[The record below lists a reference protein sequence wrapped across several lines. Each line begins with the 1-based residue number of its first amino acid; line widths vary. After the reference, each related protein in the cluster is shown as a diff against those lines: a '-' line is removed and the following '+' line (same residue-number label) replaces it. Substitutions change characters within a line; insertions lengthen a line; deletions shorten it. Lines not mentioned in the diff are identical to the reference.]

1 MNKFYAAGAMLALS
15 SSVVAAEGNSTSN
28 NPLAAFNPAFS
39 VIFDGMYYSDNVKGE
54 GAALLE
60 DADSAFHSHGGH
72 EEHGHGDLKRGFN
85 LNETELTM
93 SGSVDSYFD
102 AWLSAAISSDGDFE
116 LEEAWVRSQSLPAGL
131 QVKAGR
137 FLSAIGY
144 HNEKHPH
151 SWNFA
156 DQNLAY
162 LSLFGD
168 HGVSGDGLQLT
179 WLAPTDSYLQLGLEI
194 LQGDNLERAGSV
206 IDAEHVAEDISAELG
221 VDVTAEDLN
230 LAEQDGPQ
238 LGIFTLRYAPDLGA
252 RRALQLGLSAARHQ
266 DSQAF
271 HEEEGGE
278 LFVTEGD
285 TDVYGAQAV
294 YKHFPTG
301 QYGKGGWSLTGEY
314 FYADSDQ
321 EAVFHSETDEL
332 GLPVTSEQGA
342 AYVEATYGFAPRWQF
357 GLRTAA
363 SGIGGEFSEGDETEE
378 VRLSRQHSAALT
390 WYATEFSKLRLQF
403 NRNDVHGHD
412 GNKEYNQVFLQYNL
426 SLGAHG
432 AHSF

>member
-1 MNKFYAAGAMLALS
+1 MKQFYVAGALLAAS
-15 SSVVAAEGNSTSN
+15 SSVLAAEDNNSN

-39 VIFDGMYYSDNVKGE
+39 VIFNGMYYHDNVDGE
-54 GAALLE
+54 GVERLE
-60 DADSAFHSHGGH
+60 EADSAFHSHGGH
-72 EEHGHGDLKRGFN
+72 DEHDHGELKRGFN

-102 AWLSAAISSDGDFE
+102 AWLSAAISSEGDFE

-151 SWNFA
+151 SWDFA

-179 WLAPTDSYLQLGLEI
+179 WLAPTDSYLQLGVEV

-206 IDAEHVAEDISAELG
+206 IDAEHIAEDISAELG
-221 VDVTAEDLN
+221 SDVSPEDLN
-230 LAEQDGPQ
+230 VAEQNGPQ

-266 DSQAF
+266 DSQSF
-271 HEEEGGE
+271 HEEGGGE
-278 LFVTEGD
+278 LFVSEGD
-285 TDVYGAQAV
+285 TNVYGAQAV

-314 FYADSDQ
+314 FHADSDQ
-321 EAVFHSETDEL
+321 KAVFHSDAAEL
-332 GLPVTSEQGA
+332 GLPVESKQGA
-342 AYVEATYGFAPRWQF
+342 AYVAATYGFAPRWQF

-390 WYATEFSKLRLQF
+390 WYATEFSKLRLQV
-403 NRNDVHGHD
+403 NRNDVHGEE
-412 GNKEYNQVFLQYNL
+412 GNEQYNQIFLQYNL